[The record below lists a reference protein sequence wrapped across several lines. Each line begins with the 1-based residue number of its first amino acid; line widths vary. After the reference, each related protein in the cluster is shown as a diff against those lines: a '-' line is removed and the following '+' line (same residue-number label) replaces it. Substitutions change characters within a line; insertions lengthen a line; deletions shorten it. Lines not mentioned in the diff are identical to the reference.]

1 MERYFGGVASSDEVA
16 DRIVEDA
23 DRVVVKNE
31 GEEWL
36 GQEQRQ
42 LEEEMERD
50 HRGEGVDDMF

>member
-36 GQEQRQ
+36 GQEQHR
-42 LEEEMERD
+42 LEDAMERD
-50 HRGEGVDDMF
+50 HRGEGVDDAF